1 MAFFIA
7 FDPYYVKPTVSGHL
21 AIPRWWLPNI
31 GSTLLLNWR
40 YILQLVLRFSFNH
53 NVIIMFY
60 RYVVID
66 EVDRMLD
73 MGFSDVVDD
82 ILQESYSYGNWNRH
96 FKSWSMYIDFEQV
109 SYFKTVRNGRE
120 RDKIGCILSIYLT
133 SSTNHWRWQRREG
146 SFDL

>member
-31 GSTLLLNWR
+31 GSTLLLNCR

-82 ILQESYSYGNWNRH
+82 ILQESYSYGNW
-96 FKSWSMYIDFEQV
+96 K
-109 SYFKTVRNGRE
+109 
-120 RDKIGCILSIYLT
+120 
-133 SSTNHWRWQRREG
+133 
-146 SFDL
+146 

>member
-7 FDPYYVKPTVSGHL
+7 FDPYYVKPMVSGHL

-82 ILQESYSYGNWNRH
+82 ILQESYSYGNW
-96 FKSWSMYIDFEQV
+96 K
-109 SYFKTVRNGRE
+109 
-120 RDKIGCILSIYLT
+120 
-133 SSTNHWRWQRREG
+133 
-146 SFDL
+146 

>member
-7 FDPYYVKPTVSGHL
+7 FDPYYVKPMVSGHL
-21 AIPRWWLPNI
+21 DIPRWWLPNI

-40 YILQLVLRFSFNH
+40 YILQPVLRFSFNH

-82 ILQESYSYGNWNRH
+82 ILQESYSYGNW
-96 FKSWSMYIDFEQV
+96 K
-109 SYFKTVRNGRE
+109 
-120 RDKIGCILSIYLT
+120 
-133 SSTNHWRWQRREG
+133 
-146 SFDL
+146 

>member
-1 MAFFIA
+1 MAFFIT
-7 FDPYYVKPTVSGHL
+7 FDPYYVKPMVSGHL
-21 AIPRWWLPNI
+21 AFPRWWLPNI

-40 YILQLVLRFSFNH
+40 YILQPVLRFSFNH

-82 ILQESYSYGNWNRH
+82 ILQESYSYGNW
-96 FKSWSMYIDFEQV
+96 K
-109 SYFKTVRNGRE
+109 
-120 RDKIGCILSIYLT
+120 
-133 SSTNHWRWQRREG
+133 
-146 SFDL
+146 